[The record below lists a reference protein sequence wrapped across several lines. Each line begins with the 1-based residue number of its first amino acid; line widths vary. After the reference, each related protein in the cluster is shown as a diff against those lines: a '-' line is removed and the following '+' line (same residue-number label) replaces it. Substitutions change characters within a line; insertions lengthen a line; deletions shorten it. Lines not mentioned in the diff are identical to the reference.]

1 MAKKKAADRVRELF
15 NSANSPVRW
24 QWKTVNQ
31 QGFEFANDNQLSE
44 GEKSQKYTAKR

>member
-24 QWKTVNQ
+24 QWKMNRVCLHSLLI
-31 QGFEFANDNQLSE
+31 E
-44 GEKSQKYTAKR
+44 